1 MIFPPNAL
9 EAAAR
14 AFLSFSPPPPLMKP
28 TMVILRAPPNTP
40 HPSSPMI
47 LLALSYFGPAEDA
60 EGLCEKTIPRD
71 AISKAV
77 NVTTGAMDYSRM
89 NDPYAAMS
97 RHGGSKEFEGGFVEE
112 VDLADIGRAFDLWL
126 KYTDA
131 DMASRGSSS
140 MIFSSYNPDEEQRV
154 GKTLSPSMVADRGRG
169 LFVQATPWYARLD
182 EREDAYAFARGA
194 IEALK
199 RKDTSNGRR
208 SWGFV
213 NNARIGQDMREIF
226 SEEAI
231 NEIRSVKAIWDRNN
245 IGWSPVV
252 NGWRA

>member
-28 TMVILRAPPNTP
+28 TMVILRARPNTP
-40 HPSSPMI
+40 HPGSSMI

-60 EGLCEKTIPRD
+60 EGFCEKTIPKD

-77 NVTTGAMDYSRM
+77 NVTTGAMDYSKM

-97 RHGGSKEFEGGFVEE
+97 RHGGAKEFEGGFVKE
-112 VDLADIGRAFDLWL
+112 VDIADIGRAFELWL
-126 KYTDA
+126 RYTDA
-131 DMASRGSSS
+131 DMSSRGSSS
-140 MIFSSYNPDEEQRV
+140 MIFSSYKSDEEQRI
-154 GKTLSPSMVADRGRG
+154 GKTLSPSMVAGRGRG
-169 LFVQATPWYARLD
+169 LFVQATPWYARPD
-182 EREDAYAFARGA
+182 ERGDAYAFARGA

-199 RKDTSNGRR
+199 TRDTSNGEK

-213 NNARIGQDMREIF
+213 NNARIEQDMREIF
-226 SEEAI
+226 SDEAI
-231 NEIRSVKAIWDRNN
+231 TEIRTVKAIWDRHN
-245 IGWSPVV
+245 IGWNPVV
-252 NGWRA
+252 DGW